1 MRFCDFFSDYKIGLK
16 GLKRYIPFRD
26 LPLNRKV
33 AVLLLFIFFVAG
45 LITFFLDLYIITYI
59 IIFILLGLFI
69 VILFIESSVE
79 KQREMLDKFY
89 IPHSKSRI
97 NMLLSLFEKYNLDSK
112 DAEVINLLIAQ
123 AEESKIN
130 NDPFLSLKK
139 PIKILSAIIVP
150 IIGFVIQKLAD
161 SGSDEQLISIAL
173 QSIIVILCIFSIIIS
188 IYPFIY
194 LAIYPDGYKYEGLI
208 NDLKQILI
216 FDRKK
221 IHFII

>member
-1 MRFCDFFSDYKIGLK
+1 MRFCDFFIDYKIGLK
-16 GLKRYIPFRD
+16 ELKSFISLRD
-26 LPLNRKV
+26 LPLYRKA
-33 AVLLLFIFFVAG
+33 AVILLFIFSTAG
-45 LITFFLDLYIITYI
+45 LITIFLDLYLITYI
-59 IIFILLGLFI
+59 IVFILLGFII
-69 VILFIESSVE
+69 VILLLESSVK
-79 KQREMLDKFY
+79 KQRELLDKFY

-97 NMLLSLFEKYNLDSK
+97 NMLLSLFEKYSLDSK
-112 DAEVINLLIAQ
+112 DIEVINLLIAQ

-150 IIGFVIQKLAD
+150 IIGFVIQKLANT
-161 SGSDEQLISIAL
+161 GSDEQLINIAL
-173 QSIIVILCIFSIIIS
+173 QSIIIIIGLFSIIIS

-194 LAIYPDGYKYEGLI
+194 IVFYPDGYKYEGLI

-221 IHFII
+221 NHFIY